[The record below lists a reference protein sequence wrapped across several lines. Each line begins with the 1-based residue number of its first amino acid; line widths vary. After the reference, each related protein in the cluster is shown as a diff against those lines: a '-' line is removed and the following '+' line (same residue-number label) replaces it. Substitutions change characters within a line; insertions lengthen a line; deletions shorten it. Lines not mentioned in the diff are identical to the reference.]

1 MKRDYWQNDKLR
13 KAAQLL
19 TDADRNLHVS
29 YPHTSFRP
37 DPTTLP
43 AVEAMIA
50 AAIEC
55 IKEAQP
61 S

>member
-1 MKRDYWQNDKLR
+1 MKRDYWQGDKLR

-19 TDADRNLHVS
+19 TDADRNLH
-29 YPHTSFRP
+29 TSFPHSPARP

-43 AVEAMIA
+43 AVVAMLS